1 MGACRKNELY
11 NIKISDIKDLKSIIL
26 IAIPN
31 TKTKIPREFTITGD
45 FYNIVKK
52 YWALR
57 PCNVPSDNFFINFQ
71 KNKCTRQVIG
81 INKLGNMPKQIATFL
96 NLDNPQEYTGHCFRR
111 TSATT
116 LVNAGADI
124 ITLKR
129 HGGWKSSQVA
139 EGYIENSLQNRIN
152 IASQLVSSITGSNSS
167 VTVPSTSNSSCY
179 TTVKSASTN
188 QSVLKNITENISNA
202 PVFNFSNCT
211 NTINININKM

>member
-1 MGACRKNELY
+1 MGSA
-11 NIKISDIKDLKSIIL
+11 IL
-26 IAIPN
+26 ISIPN
-31 TKTKIPREFTITGD
+31 TKTKKPRQFTITGE

-96 NLDNPQEYTGHCFRR
+96 NINNPHEYTGHCFRR

-124 ITLKR
+124 TTLKR

-139 EGYIENSLQNRIN
+139 EGYIDNSVQNRIN
-152 IASQLVSSITGSNSS
+152 VANQLISAITGSNSS
-167 VTVPSTSNSSCY
+167 GTVPSSSSSSCY
-179 TTVKSASTN
+179 TTVQSASTN
-188 QSVLKNITENISNA
+188 QSVLKNITDNISNA
-202 PVFNFSNCT
+202 PVFNFNNCT
-211 NTINININKM
+211 NSINININTM

>member
-11 NIKISDIKDLKSIIL
+11 NIKISDLKDLGSAIL

-31 TKTKIPREFTITGD
+31 TKTKKPREFTITGH
-45 FYNIVKK
+45 FYSIIRK

-57 PCNVPSDNFFINFQ
+57 PSDVPSDNFFINFQ
-71 KNKCTRQVIG
+71 NNKCTRQVIG

-96 NLDNPQEYTGHCFRR
+96 NLENPQEYTGHCFRR

-116 LVNAGADI
+116 LVNSGANI
-124 ITLKR
+124 TTLKR

-152 IASQLVSSITGSNSS
+152 VANQLVSSITGSKSLENC
-167 VTVPSTSNSSCY
+167 PSTSNPSCQ
-179 TTVKSASTN
+179 TTVQSTSTN
-188 QSVLKNITENISNA
+188 QSVSKNISNA
-202 PVFNFSNCT
+202 PVFNFNNCSNT
-211 NTINININKM
+211 ITININ